1 MVARKKPE
9 PKRKPA
15 KKTTG
20 QSTKPQ
26 PVLIPRPDGRGALNS
41 GGTPG
46 NKGGTGRPRDVI
58 REAYLQGAELAL
70 PKLLAHLESDKEDVV
85 QGASEKFLKYGLGSL
100 KGVLADTVVEKVRE
114 TLDVV
119 RANTT
124 PEQYQ
129 TIAGQLRPI
138 WS

>member
-1 MVARKKPE
+1 MPARKRGKSPSKSAQKTAVGKPFAAGVDE
-9 PKRKPA
+9 R
-15 KKTTG
+15 
-20 QSTKPQ
+20 
-26 PVLIPRPDGRGALNS
+26 RGRGPA
-41 GGTPG
+41 PG
-46 NKGGTGRPRDVI
+46 APNAGRPRDVI
-58 REAYLQGAELAL
+58 REAYLQGAERAL
-70 PKLLAHLESDKEDVV
+70 PKLLAHLDSDDETVV

-129 TIAGQLRPI
+129 VIAGQLRPI